1 MFFASDADVDL
12 FDEIAADGV
21 KLVYQ
26 TVPKSPA
33 KTWQEMRKLV
43 KR

>member
-21 KLVYQ
+21 NLVYQ

-33 KTWQEMRKLV
+33 KTWQEMRRLV